1 MLWFYVVERL
11 LEYII
16 GVMQAH
22 TVDNEW
28 KGTMVRVTIS
38 TFRVEIW
45 FIVTIGITFC
55 FCCNLLAIRESRAA
69 SCQMCNWVILR
80 VCNPPAI
87 VQMCNRAILQMCNRA
102 ILVQA
107 EDLPSVSRLLLF
119 KRATFCPTQLS
130 ACGYNSQ
137 LRGENEHLAW
147 RQELVRMTP
156 LSWSRLP
163 QLPQNCHSATSLVA
177 PRGNFAPLQNLLLV
191 VGTSCWWWS
200 GGLVGELTAF

>member
-1 MLWFYVVERL
+1 MSCRRIL
-11 LEYII
+11 LTTNGRE
-16 GVMQAH
+16 QWL
-22 TVDNEW
+22 EW
-28 KGTMVRVTIS
+28 PFQLSELKFDS
-38 TFRVEIW
+38 
-45 FIVTIGITFC
+45 
-55 FCCNLLAIRESRAA
+55 LLQLELVFVFAAICLQSENHVQRPVKCATGWSFVCAILLQ
-69 SCQMCNWVILR
+69 SCKCAILQSHNR
-80 VCNPPAI
+80 
-87 VQMCNRAILQMCNRA
+87 RAILQMCNRA

-119 KRATFCPTQLS
+119 KRATFCPIQLS

-147 RQELVRMTP
+147 RQELVRMARSP

-191 VGTSCWWWS
+191 VGTSCWW
-200 GGLVGELTAF
+200 

>member
-1 MLWFYVVERL
+1 
-11 LEYII
+11 
-16 GVMQAH
+16 MQAQ

-45 FIVTIGITFC
+45 FIVTIGISFC
-55 FCCNLLAIRESRAA
+55 FCCNLLAIQESRAA
-69 SCQMCNWVILR
+69 SCQMCNWAILR

-119 KRATFCPTQLS
+119 KRATFCPTQPP

-147 RQELVRMTP
+147 RQELVRMARSPPVDHDCHNCLKIATVP
-156 LSWSRLP
+156 LRWWRHEAILP
-163 QLPQNCHSATSLVA
+163 PSKTCYWWW
-177 PRGNFAPLQNLLLV
+177 GLV
-191 VGTSCWWWS
+191 VGGSLVVWW
-200 GGLVGELTAF
+200 GN